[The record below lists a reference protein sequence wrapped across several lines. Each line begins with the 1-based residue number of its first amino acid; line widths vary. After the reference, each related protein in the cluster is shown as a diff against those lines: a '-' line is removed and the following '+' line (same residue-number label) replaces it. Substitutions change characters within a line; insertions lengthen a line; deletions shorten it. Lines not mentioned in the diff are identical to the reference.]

1 MELLVLIERLGG
13 LLRLAFVITV
23 VASLDFCYRRARH
36 VWPEWQ
42 HIACGGFAM
51 SLVLLAL
58 GVSRLLFATMHLD
71 PPPPTPAVQGPLII
85 AAIGAAVFA
94 IGWALSIARLALSWQ
109 AERRQLVTRR
119 QIAGSI
125 LALVA
130 VLAAVAPFAYD
141 VFLTWRVGDPST
153 PPQALRELYAHPW
166 VRNDSGA
173 LRALARNPATPPD
186 LLRDLARRGVA
197 SAEGNARADRDAI
210 AQGRWY
216 ILRLIARHKNTP
228 EDALALLADPAAN
241 RRLDWL
247 LRELLDNDRLPAEV
261 RWQLARHDSPW
272 VRRFVA
278 MHPSTPAEIRAALR
292 QDADPDVREAAPPE

>member
-1 MELLVLIERLGG
+1 MELLVLIELLGG
-13 LLRLAFVITV
+13 LLRLAFVIAV
-23 VASLDFCYRRARH
+23 AASLDFCYRRARYG
-36 VWPEWQ
+36 PLEWQ
-42 HIACGGFAM
+42 HLAYGGFVM
-51 SLVLLAL
+51 LLLLLPL
-58 GVSRLLFATMHLD
+58 GIFQLLFANMHVD

-85 AAIGAAVFA
+85 AAIGAAAFA

-130 VLAAVAPFAYD
+130 VLAAVALFAYD
-141 VFLTWRVGDPST
+141 VFLTLRVGESST

-197 SAEGNARADRDAI
+197 SAEGNALADRDAI
-210 AQGRWY
+210 AQDRWY

-241 RRLDWL
+241 WRPGWL
-247 LRELLDNDRLPAEV
+247 LHELLDNARLPAEV
-261 RWQLARHDSPW
+261 RWRLARHDSPW

-292 QDADPDVREAAPPE
+292 QDADPDVREAAPWE